1 MDKYYIL
8 HQIGEGS
15 FGKVFKGRKKQSGQI
30 VALKFLSKR
39 GKSEKDL
46 ANFRQE
52 IQILKKL
59 RHENIIL
66 LLDSFETPHEFC
78 LVTEFAQGELF
89 EILEDDG
96 TLPES
101 EVRKIGQQLIQALF
115 YLHSNRIIHRDMKP
129 QNILISA
136 NGIVK
141 LCDFGF
147 ARAMSNNTV
156 VLTSLKGTPL
166 YMAPEIVQELPYNET
181 VDLWS
186 LGVILYEL
194 FHGKPPFYTNNLYS
208 LIQLIVKD
216 PVKFP
221 ENMSPDFKSFL
232 KGLLNKAPS
241 ERLSWPE
248 LLNHA
253 FIRENEQE
261 RAERKKRQEKYNL
274 WMSGSLGISE
284 EEVKSNME
292 FIANKATNEGGKTTK
307 TEDKLKKTSSN
318 LQTQMFDYM
327 EQTIRSDRDTSPK
340 RISCPDEQWQRYEN
354 QAQDEKGALTLRTD
368 TNFLDKLLHLLQNPI
383 LEVMKNK
390 DKKLTLQCGL
400 KVLCLIMLKTKIED
414 ESKFDIVKNNK
425 IPTSLVTNLKQLG
438 NSELIHSNLDLA
450 SDLVRS
456 LGLLAKTNFDK
467 EVGIENIYIKQ
478 LIPLIPSLVK
488 IGAQQF
494 EGNSQNFIVN
504 IIKTIGILSNQASIN
519 PLLSFSFYKE
529 IVEHKVLP
537 ILIALFWKME
547 TVQQAHIYLIKVL
560 TVFMHPIY
568 GDIFTFPWRKSSSE
582 SISEFNEALP
592 LFECLKQEI
601 ASSIEELDWAD
612 ILIKV
617 FNAEDESNL
626 TKVSVLRLIL
636 QCLRASKD
644 LSEKAIQNKAFFSL
658 LQYNILTE
666 EHVICA
672 TAMQVFSHVIKH
684 AKRDSSV
691 ELTVNPNYL
700 LDLFKKNVQ
709 ADPIVSVLALN
720 LLAELLNVD
729 SASSGTIIQ
738 KADNIEFFKLINE
751 IITYTNKKNIN
762 RMEEVRKVEGSSYG
776 CPILAFFDGI
786 FIFLQKLFVRLQKEN
801 RRVKEFLQY
810 MQDSGLNDSIFSL
823 LVQLNHRSDLS
834 PRGFISMI
842 SLIHDCIY
850 NDFNTFAFKIFQ
862 NTVLQI
868 FSDLM
873 KENQII
879 MLQEWPIA
887 YGGGSAC
894 VNLMIA
900 QILRILNLPYSFTND
915 KELDAIN
922 KEFKGTDI
930 VSTIIASF
938 KFLQKEH
945 YGIAISKLSKLV
957 FNSDANKPFAQ
968 QFYEN
973 NGLSLIQKCNL
984 LSLENSPAVIAD
996 ALNILSQLARL
1007 SKEYYEPIHQ
1017 LNIYAEINNLM
1028 HHADANIRAKICNF
1042 IGNICRYS
1050 GYFYDVLLR
1059 NDLINDAIQCCKD
1072 PDKNVRKF
1080 ACFAVGNAGFHND
1093 RLYEYLR
1100 PCVPLLVD
1108 LLRDSEEK
1116 TRANAAGALGN
1127 FVRNSSA
1134 LTRDLI
1140 KDGALQELL
1149 NVVENDQ
1156 GDTNSPRRIAL
1167 FSIGNLC
1174 MYPECRKIYEDLNI
1188 RKILEKFQP
1197 PVCTDQHVIKYA
1209 TRILQKLSS
1218 NDGAR

>member
-15 FGKVFKGRKKQSGQI
+15 FGKVYKGRKKQSGQI
-30 VALKFLSKR
+30 VALKFISKR

-101 EVRKIGQQLIQALF
+101 EVRKIAQQLVQALF
-115 YLHSNRIIHRDMKP
+115 YLHANRIIHRDMKP

-221 ENMSPDFKSFL
+221 ENMSTDFKSFL

-241 ERLSWPE
+241 ERLSWPD
-248 LLNHA
+248 LLNHV
-253 FIRENEQE
+253 FIRENEME
-261 RAERKKRQEKYNL
+261 RAERKKRQEKYTL
-274 WMSGSLGISE
+274 WMSGSLGLNE
-284 EEVKSNME
+284 EDAKSNMD
-292 FIANKATNEGGKTTK
+292 FIANKAAAENKTQK
-307 TEDKLKKTSSN
+307 TEDKLKKNSSN

-327 EQTIRSDRDTSPK
+327 EKTIRSDRDTSPK
-340 RISCPDEQWQRYEN
+340 RVSCPDEQWQRYEN
-354 QAQDEKGALTLRTD
+354 QAQDEKGALNLRTD
-368 TNFLDKLLHLLQNPI
+368 PVFLDKLLHLLQNPI

-400 KVLCLIMLKTKIED
+400 KVLCLVMLKTKIED
-414 ESKFDIVKNNK
+414 DSKFDIIKNNK
-425 IPTSLVTNLKQLG
+425 IPSSLVTNLKNLA
-438 NSELIHSNLDLA
+438 NHETIHTNLDIV

-467 EVGIENIYIKQ
+467 EVGIEHIYIKTF
-478 LIPLIPSLVK
+478 LPLIPGLVK
-488 IGAQQF
+488 VGVQQN
-494 EGNSQNFIVN
+494 EGGSHNFVVN
-504 IIKTIGILSNQASIN
+504 IIKTIGILANQASMN
-519 PLLSFSFYKE
+519 PLLSFNFYKE
-529 IVEHKVLP
+529 VVEHK
-537 ILIALFWKME
+537 ILSDIIGIFWRMDS
-547 TVQQAHIYLIKVL
+547 VQQSHTYLVKVL
-560 TVFMHPIY
+560 SVFMHPIY
-568 GDIFTFPWRKSSSE
+568 GDIFTFPWLRSLTDLL
-582 SISEFNEALP
+582 SEFNEALP
-592 LFECLKQEI
+592 LFECLKQDI
-601 ASSIEELDWAD
+601 ASSLEEFNWDE

-617 FNAEDESNL
+617 FNSEDESNNGNL
-626 TKVSVLRLIL
+626 TKVSVLRLVL
-636 QCLRASKD
+636 QCLRASNELTDKT
-644 LSEKAIQNKAFFSL
+644 IQNKQFFNM
-658 LQYNILTE
+658 LQYNIYTE

-672 TAMQVFSHVIKH
+672 TAMQIFTHVIKY
-684 AKRDSSV
+684 AKKDHSTEFSV
-691 ELTVNPNYL
+691 NTTYV

-709 ADPIVSVLALN
+709 VDPIVSVLSLN
-720 LLAELLNVD
+720 LLGELLAVD
-729 SASSGTIIQ
+729 TSASSIILQ
-738 KADNIEFFKLINE
+738 KFESVEYFKLINE
-751 IITYTNKKNIN
+751 IITYTNKKSIN
-762 RMEEVRKVEGSSYG
+762 RMEEIRKVEGSSYG
-776 CPILAFFDGI
+776 CPIIGFFDGI
-786 FIFLQKLFVRLQKEN
+786 FIFLQKLFVRYQREN
-801 RRVKEFLQY
+801 RKVKDFLAH
-810 MQDSGLNDSIFSL
+810 MQESGINESIFAL
-823 LVQLNHRSDLS
+823 LIQINHRSDIS
-834 PRGFISMI
+834 PKGFISML

-862 NTVLQI
+862 NNVLQL

-879 MLQEWPIA
+879 TLQEWPAA
-887 YGGGSAC
+887 YGGGIAC
-894 VNLMIA
+894 VHLMIG
-900 QILRILNLPYSFTND
+900 QILRILNLPYSFVTTD

-922 KEFKGTDI
+922 KEFKGTDTI
-930 VSTIIASF
+930 ATIISSF
-938 KFLQKEH
+938 KYLPKEH
-945 YGIAISKLSKLV
+945 YGVAISVLSKLV
-957 FNSDANKPFAQ
+957 LNSDSNKPFAQ

-973 NGLSLIQKCNL
+973 NGLLVIQKCNL
-984 LSLENSPAVIAD
+984 MSIENSSGVIAD

-1017 LNIYAEINNLM
+1017 LNIYSDIKTLM
-1028 HHADANIRAKICNF
+1028 HHNDANIRAKICNF

-1050 GYFYDVLLR
+1050 HYFYEVLLR
-1059 NDLINDAIQCCKD
+1059 NDLISDAIQCCKD
-1072 PDKNVRKF
+1072 VDKNVRKF

-1093 RLYEYLR
+1093 RLYEHLR

-1134 LTRDLI
+1134 LTKDLI
-1140 KDGALQELL
+1140 RHGALQELL
-1149 NVVENDQ
+1149 NVVENDT
-1156 GDTNSPRRIAL
+1156 GDVKIISRRI
-1167 FSIGNLC
+1167 F
-1174 MYPECRKIYEDLNI
+1174 Y
-1188 RKILEKFQP
+1188 
-1197 PVCTDQHVIKYA
+1197 
-1209 TRILQKLSS
+1209 
-1218 NDGAR
+1218 